1 MAHRANK
8 RPPGRIKSSIV
19 ARLNTRLFFRLL
31 GIGVLINI
39 PGTEIEK
46 NGEEESQRRQ
56 ELDFQKVGGHNRVE
70 KNPACKIPQ
79 EPGFPLQMGDLF
91 PNLLFHQNPPPSRAF
106 MSPRSFRRNRS
117 CAVS

>member
-1 MAHRANK
+1 MELPDAFLPDLPAD
-8 RPPGRIKSSIV
+8 
-19 ARLNTRLFFRLL
+19 LQELFRTAPVFRLL

-39 PGTEIEK
+39 PGTEIEE
-46 NGEEESQRRQ
+46 NGKEKSQRRQ
-56 ELDFQKVGGHNRVE
+56 ERNFQKVRSYNLVE
-70 KNPACKIPQ
+70 KNPACQIPQ

-117 CAVS
+117 CAAS